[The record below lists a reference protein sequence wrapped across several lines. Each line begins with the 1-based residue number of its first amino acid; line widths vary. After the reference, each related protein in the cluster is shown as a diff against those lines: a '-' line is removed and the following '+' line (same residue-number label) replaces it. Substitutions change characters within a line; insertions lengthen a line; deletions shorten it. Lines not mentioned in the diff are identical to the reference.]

1 MPKEKFWRN
10 SALVKPYA
18 LVKNLPHYKNLKII
32 FYITMLFLY
41 FAIVLI
47 PPALC
52 SSREEAESAIQSAE
66 NTVLN
71 CYKAV
76 FEAEKAGADVSS
88 LLQVLNEASWL
99 LSRARVAYNNGDFN
113 SAYKYATNCTQMLD
127 GRVDEAN
134 SLKLEAENA
143 RRMDFLVNYVGS
155 SVGAVA
161 IVVGGYAFWV
171 FLKRRG
177 KTVEA

>member
-1 MPKEKFWRN
+1 
-10 SALVKPYA
+10 LQC
-18 LVKNLPHYKNLKII
+18 YKKLKII
-32 FYITMLFLY
+32 FYITMLFLLSASL
-41 FAIVLI
+41 FIS
-47 PPALC
+47 PALC
-52 SSREEAESAIQSAE
+52 SSQDEAESAIKSAE
-66 NTVLN
+66 NAVLD

-76 FEAEKAGADVSS
+76 FKAEKAGANVSS
-88 LLQVLNEASWL
+88 LLRVLNEAGWL
-99 LSRARVAYNNGDFN
+99 LSKARVAYNNGDFQ
-113 SAYKYATNCTQMLD
+113 SAYEYAAKCTQKLD

-134 SLKLEAENA
+134 RLKLEAENA

-171 FLKRRG
+171 FLKKRE